1 MKKIFVMIVVIL
13 IQGCALMDDQKN
25 IQPYE
30 APQNKYVANPIA
42 YKTNSAI
49 PDENSLVIE
58 NPFKAD
64 KETIDAGKVLY
75 RQFCYHCHGVNY
87 DGNAPVGES
96 LMKKPA
102 DLKGALVQL
111 QSDKE
116 LFMVLSNGKGLSPA
130 LKNSMSAKER
140 WQVITFIRTIK

>member
-49 PDENSLVIE
+49 PDEKS
-58 NPFKAD
+58 
-64 KETIDAGKVLY
+64 
-75 RQFCYHCHGVNY
+75 
-87 DGNAPVGES
+87 S
-96 LMKKPA
+96 LMPY
-102 DLKGALVQL
+102 V
-111 QSDKE
+111 
-116 LFMVLSNGKGLSPA
+116 
-130 LKNSMSAKER
+130 
-140 WQVITFIRTIK
+140 T